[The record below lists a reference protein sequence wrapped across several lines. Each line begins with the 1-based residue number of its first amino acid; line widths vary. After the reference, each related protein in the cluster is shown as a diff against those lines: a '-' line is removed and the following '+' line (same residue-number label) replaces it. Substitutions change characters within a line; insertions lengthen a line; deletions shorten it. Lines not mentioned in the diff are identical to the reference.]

1 MTDRT
6 LPSANAIL
14 SIAEAAGLTPW
25 GLSTLYREAAKDD
38 SPFRKRGGRWV
49 VVYED
54 LVAWTRS
61 GSKPQTRDVPSE
73 SPMPRPRRKDRG
85 RFEARV
91 IELRRNAA

>member
-1 MTDRT
+1 M
-6 LPSANAIL
+6 PSANAIL
-14 SIAEAAGLTPW
+14 SIDEAAELTPW
-25 GLSTLYREAAKDD
+25 GLSTLYREAVKDD

-54 LVAWTRS
+54 LVAWVRS
-61 GSKPQTRDVPSE
+61 GSKPQARERHSD
-73 SPMPRPRRKDRG
+73 SPMPRPRRKAGD